1 MAKKKTQSKTTKK
14 PAAKKAKKAAAKKSP
29 KKAAAKKA
37 AKKASKKAVKKAAKK
52 VAKKAPAKKATAK
65 KAKKSAAKKS
75 SKWKCPNCDRTFA
88 KTHQPHSCQTA
99 STEVHFKGKNPV
111 AMEIYNALV
120 AQLRRF
126 GEFRVD
132 AVKTSINLIHKYHF
146 GSVTVQDEELRL
158 GFVSDEPI
166 RSSRIVKTQ
175 ELGPSRVGHSV
186 KLRKASDVDGELLD
200 WLRTAHALQG

>member
-1 MAKKKTQSKTTKK
+1 MAKKKTQSKKTKK
-14 PAAKKAKKAAAKKSP
+14 PAAKKAKKAAKKSP
-29 KKAAAKKA
+29 
-37 AKKASKKAVKKAAKK
+37 
-52 VAKKAPAKKATAK
+52 KKAPAKKAVKKTTAK
-65 KAKKSAAKKS
+65 KKAAAKKS

-99 STEVHFKGKNPV
+99 STEVHFKGKNPL

-146 GSVTVQDEELRL
+146 GSVTVQDEGLRL

-166 RSSRIVKTQ
+166 RSSRIVQTQ

>member
-1 MAKKKTQSKTTKK
+1 MAKKKTQSKKTEK
-14 PAAKKAKKAAAKKSP
+14 PAAKKAKKAAKKSP
-29 KKAAAKKA
+29 EKAAKKKPPAKEAAKNASKKA
-37 AKKASKKAVKKAAKK
+37 AKKTAAKKTTAKKKAA
-52 VAKKAPAKKATAK
+52 
-65 KAKKSAAKKS
+65 AKKSAAKKS

-99 STEVHFKGKNPV
+99 STEVHFKGKNPL

-146 GSVTVQDEELRL
+146 GSVTVQDEGLRL

-166 RSSRIVKTQ
+166 RSSRIVQTQ

-186 KLRKASDVDGELLD
+186 KLHKASDVDGELLD

>member
-1 MAKKKTQSKTTKK
+1 M
-14 PAAKKAKKAAAKKSP
+14 AKKAA
-29 KKAAAKKA
+29 
-37 AKKASKKAVKKAAKK
+37 V
-52 VAKKAPAKKATAK
+52 KKAPAKKTPKKSAAKKAPQKAVAK
-65 KAKKSAAKKS
+65 KAKVAGKQAPAKKAASKKS
-75 SKWKCPNCDRTFA
+75 SKWKCPNCERPFA

-111 AMEIYNALV
+111 SMEIYNALV

-146 GSVTVQDEELRL
+146 GSVTVQDEGLRL

-166 RSSRIVKTQ
+166 RSSRIVQTQ

-186 KLRKASDVDGELLD
+186 KLKSASEVDGELLD

>member
-1 MAKKKTQSKTTKK
+1 MAKTKTQSKKQTKK
-14 PAAKKAKKAAAKKSP
+14 PAVKKAKKAAKKT
-29 KKAAAKKA
+29 
-37 AKKASKKAVKKAAKK
+37 VKK
-52 VAKKAPAKKATAK
+52 VAKKTAAKKAKAAGKEAPAKK
-65 KAKKSAAKKS
+65 SVPKKS
-75 SKWKCPNCDRTFA
+75 SKWKCPNCARSFA

-111 AMEIYNALV
+111 SMEIYNALV

-146 GSVTVQDEELRL
+146 GSVTVQDEGLRL

-166 RSSRIVKTQ
+166 RSSRIVQTQ

-186 KLRKASDVDGELLD
+186 KLRSASEVDGELLD

>member
-1 MAKKKTQSKTTKK
+1 MPTSL
-14 PAAKKAKKAAAKKSP
+14 
-29 KKAAAKKA
+29 
-37 AKKASKKAVKKAAKK
+37 
-52 VAKKAPAKKATAK
+52 
-65 KAKKSAAKKS
+65 
-75 SKWKCPNCDRTFA
+75 
-88 KTHQPHSCQTA
+88 
-99 STEVHFKGKNPV
+99 KGKNP
-111 AMEIYNALV
+111 ASMDIYNALV

-146 GSVTVQDEELRL
+146 GSVTVQDEGLRL

-166 RSSRIVKTQ
+166 RSSRIVQTQ

-186 KLRKASDVDGELLD
+186 KLKSASEVDGELLD

>member
-1 MAKKKTQSKTTKK
+1 MLGRGKKKG
-14 PAAKKAKKAAAKKSP
+14 PAAK
-29 KKAAAKKA
+29 KKA
-37 AKKASKKAVKKAAKK
+37 AKKKAVKKKAANKASAEKTAAKKASAKK
-52 VAKKAPAKKATAK
+52 VAKKAAP
-65 KAKKSAAKKS
+65 KKS
-75 SKWKCPNCDRTFA
+75 SKWSCPNCDRSFA
-88 KTHQPHSCQTA
+88 KTHQPHSCQTP
-99 STEVHFKGKNPV
+99 STEVHFKGKNP
-111 AMEIYNALV
+111 ASMDIYNALV

-146 GSVTVQDEELRL
+146 GSVTVQDEGLRL

-166 RSSRIVKTQ
+166 RSSRIVQTQ

-186 KLRKASDVDGELLD
+186 KLKSASEVDGELLD